1 MDNLASSQTWGGPQG
16 PRPTPPSACAK
27 SEPDHGVR
35 RGRRR
40 PPYFL
45 LLAALFASSCF
56 AQPPQVNPDN
66 VKLTMAPV
74 QGSVYVLMGDGGNI
88 TVQVGKDG
96 VMLVDTG
103 FAPLAP
109 KAMAEIRKLSDGPI
123 RWIVNTHVHAD
134 HTDGN
139 AAMAKLGMTG
149 ESIGPPRIVAQS
161 NVLNRMTSP
170 QAGQPKIPEA
180 EWPNDEYF
188 LPTKDFFFNGEAVV
202 VYHVPAAHTD
212 GDSLVFF
219 RRSDVLSTGDV
230 FTPGSYPIIDLS
242 RGGSVKGEI
251 AALNQIIDITVP
263 AKYQEGGTLVI
274 PGHGRLCDE
283 ADVVEYRNMLTVIR
297 DRFQD
302 MIKKGMTLEQVKAAK
317 PTLDYDAQYGS
328 ATGFWTTDMFI
339 EAVYK
344 SLSEKTVSASK

>member
-1 MDNLASSQTWGGPQG
+1 MTMNGRLPVAHALLRAASPLLGT
-16 PRPTPPSACAK
+16 
-27 SEPDHGVR
+27 
-35 RGRRR
+35 
-40 PPYFL
+40 L
-45 LLAALFASSCF
+45 LLSALLCL
-56 AQPPQVNPDN
+56 AQPPQVNPDT
-66 VKLTMAPV
+66 KLTMAPV
-74 QGSVYVLMGDGGNI
+74 QGNVYLLMGDGGNI

-139 AAMAKLGMTG
+139 AEMAKLGMTR

-161 NVLNRMTSP
+161 NVLNRMTSAQP
-170 QAGQPKIPEA
+170 GQPKIPEA

-188 LPTKDFFFNGEAVV
+188 MPTKDFFFNGEAVV
-202 VYHVPAAHTD
+202 VYHAPAAHTD

-251 AALNQIIDITVP
+251 AALNQIIDIAVP
-263 AKYQEGGTLVI
+263 AKYQEGGTMVI

-297 DRFQD
+297 DRFQN

-317 PTLDYDAQYGS
+317 PTLDYDTQYGS

-344 SLSEKTVSASK
+344 SLSDKPVSASK

>member
-1 MDNLASSQTWGGPQG
+1 MSAAHALLGAAMALV
-16 PRPTPPSACAK
+16 PSL
-27 SEPDHGVR
+27 G
-35 RGRRR
+35 
-40 PPYFL
+40 
-45 LLAALFASSCF
+45 LLA
-56 AQPPQVNPDN
+56 QPTINPDTA
-66 VKLTMAPV
+66 KLTMAPV

-123 RWIVNTHVHAD
+123 RWIVNTHVHTD
-134 HTDGN
+134 HTGGN
-139 AAMAKLGMTG
+139 AEMAKLGMTR
-149 ESIGPPRIVAQS
+149 ESVGAPRIVAQS
-161 NVLNRMTSP
+161 NVLNRMTTP
-170 QAGQPKIPEA
+170 APGEAKIPEA
-180 EWPNDEYF
+180 AWPNDEYF
-188 LPTKDFFFNGEAVV
+188 LPSKDFFFNGEAVV

-212 GDSLVFF
+212 GDSIVFF

-230 FTPGSYPIIDLS
+230 FTPGSYPIIDRA
-242 RGGSVKGEI
+242 RGGTVKGEI
-251 AALNQIIDITVP
+251 DALNRIIDITVP

-297 DRFQD
+297 DRFED
-302 MIKKGMTLEQVKAAK
+302 MIKKGMTLEQVKATK
-317 PTLDYDAQYGS
+317 PTLDYDTQYGA

-339 EAVYK
+339 DAVYK
-344 SLSEKTVSASK
+344 SLSEKKP

>member
-1 MDNLASSQTWGGPQG
+1 MSVAHALLRAAMALV
-16 PRPTPPSACAK
+16 PSL
-27 SEPDHGVR
+27 G
-35 RGRRR
+35 
-40 PPYFL
+40 
-45 LLAALFASSCF
+45 LLA
-56 AQPPQVNPDN
+56 QPSINPDTA
-66 VKLTMAPV
+66 KLTMAPV

-123 RWIVNTHVHAD
+123 RWIVNTHVHTD
-134 HTDGN
+134 HTGGN
-139 AAMAKLGMTG
+139 AEMAKLGMTR
-149 ESIGPPRIVAQS
+149 ESVGAPRIVAQS
-161 NVLNRMTSP
+161 NVLNRMTTP
-170 QAGQPKIPEA
+170 APGEAKIPEA
-180 EWPNDEYF
+180 AWPNDEYF
-188 LPTKDFFFNGEAVV
+188 LPSKDFFFNGEAVV

-212 GDSLVFF
+212 GDSIVFF

-230 FTPGSYPIIDLS
+230 FTPGSYPIIDLA

-251 AALNQIIDITVP
+251 DALNRIIDITVP

-297 DRFQD
+297 DRFED
-302 MIKKGMTLEQVKAAK
+302 MIKKGMTLEQVKATK
-317 PTLDYDAQYGS
+317 PTLDYDTQYG
-328 ATGFWTTDMFI
+328 ATTGFWTTDMFI
-339 EAVYK
+339 DAVYK
-344 SLSEKTVSASK
+344 SLSEKKQ

>member
-1 MDNLASSQTWGGPQG
+1 MNNLASFPSRAQTQPVHA
-16 PRPTPPSACAK
+16 PTCPIRDQSLPIRDQILPSRDRKRAV
-27 SEPDHGVR
+27 PVLL
-35 RGRRR
+35 
-40 PPYFL
+40 FL
-45 LLAALFASSCF
+45 ISASTVAF
-56 AQPPQVNPDN
+56 AQPPQQNPDN
-66 VKLTMAPV
+66 VQLTMAPV
-74 QGSVYVLMGDGGNI
+74 QGNVYVLMGDGGNI

-123 RWIVNTHVHAD
+123 RWIVNTHVHTD
-134 HTDGN
+134 HTGGN

-161 NVLNRMTSP
+161 NVLNRMTAPPS
-170 QAGQPKIPEA
+170 GNQPKIPEA

-188 LPTKDFFFNGEAVV
+188 MPSKDFFFNGEAVV
-202 VYHVPAAHTD
+202 VYHVPEAHTD
-212 GDSLVFF
+212 GDSIVFF

-230 FTPGSYPIIDLS
+230 FTPVSYPILDLA
-242 RGGSVKGEI
+242 RGGSVQGEI
-251 AALNQIIDITVP
+251 NALTKIIDITVP

-317 PTLDYDAQYGS
+317 PTLDYDTQYG
-328 ATGFWTTDMFI
+328 ATTGFWTTDMFI
-339 EAVYK
+339 DAVYK
-344 SLSEKTVSASK
+344 SLSEKK

>member
-1 MDNLASSQTWGGPQG
+1 MTMQGFAVAHALPRAASPLLGT
-16 PRPTPPSACAK
+16 
-27 SEPDHGVR
+27 
-35 RGRRR
+35 
-40 PPYFL
+40 L
-45 LLAALFASSCF
+45 LLATALSF
-56 AQPPQVNPDN
+56 AQPAQINPDN
-66 VKLTMAPV
+66 VQLTMAPV

-109 KAMAEIRKLSDGPI
+109 KAMAEIRKLSSGPV
-123 RWIVNTHVHAD
+123 RWIVITHVHGD
-134 HTDGN
+134 HTGGIG
-139 AAMAKLGMTG
+139 AIAKLGMTG
-149 ESIGPPRIVAQS
+149 ESIGPPRIIAQS
-161 NVLNRMTSP
+161 NVLNRMTGP
-170 QAGQPKIPEA
+170 QPNNAPKIPES

-202 VYHVPAAHTD
+202 VYHVPDAHTD

-219 RRSDVLSTGDV
+219 RRSDVISTGDV
-230 FTPGSYPIIDLS
+230 FTPGSYPIIDLA
-242 RGGSVKGEI
+242 RGGSVEGEI
-251 AALNQIIDITVP
+251 KALNQIIDITVP

-297 DRFQD
+297 DRFRS
-302 MIKKGMTLEQVKAAK
+302 MIKKDMTLEQVKAAK
-317 PTLDYDAQYGS
+317 PTLDYDGQYG
-328 ATGFWTTDMFI
+328 ATTGFWTTDMFV

-344 SLSEKTVSASK
+344 SLSGKK